1 MSKFIKK
8 QGLLLPLYI
17 DRNVVEQ
24 IALKKLK
31 L

>member
-8 QGLLLPLYI
+8 QGLLLLLYI
-17 DRNVVEQ
+17 DRNAVEQ